1 MSNPNR
7 EAYRASQITIDL
19 DNPTGIRILSTWFNM
34 QSIGMIAG
42 RISASGN
49 GVHIRCTPDNPVS
62 YADMLLIRQQHADD
76 AQRIYF
82 DTTAPESKPLMIL
95 FCEKRGKV
103 SDEWLSDPIR
113 LIDRYGAKI

>member
-1 MSNPNR
+1 MSKPNR

-19 DNPTGIRILSTWFNM
+19 DNPTGLRILSTWHNM
-34 QSIGMIAG
+34 QSIGTMEG
-42 RISASGN
+42 RISASGK
-49 GVHIRCTPDNPVS
+49 GVHIRCKPDIPVS

-76 AQRIYF
+76 TQRVYF
-82 DTTAPESKPLMIL
+82 DLTAPESKPIMIL

-103 SDEWLSDPIR
+103 VDDWLSDPIR